1 MHSSSVKLYHEMTLG
16 SIIIAMETRP
26 LEKLVI
32 LQSYIDFL
40 SAKDLTIFAII
51 TNQYLP
57 QFQQYMNILTFLQH
71 LCSLLNPDFILFSYM
86 YRKTIHFCFLKLESA
101 SVFPS
106 CFSSCKI
113 NSFLDEIVME
123 VMAVQY
129 VQCKKWTIKN

>member
-1 MHSSSVKLYHEMTLG
+1 MQSSSVKLYHEMTLG

-57 QFQQYMNILTFLQH
+57 QFQQYMNILIFFTTPMIITKPRFY
-71 LCSLLNPDFILFSYM
+71 FILAMCTERLF
-86 YRKTIHFCFLKLESA
+86 TLVFLNSNPPVFFRSA
-101 SVFPS
+101 LVHVRSILS
-106 CFSSCKI
+106 
-113 NSFLDEIVME
+113 
-123 VMAVQY
+123 
-129 VQCKKWTIKN
+129 